1 MKDTA
6 QSPALPPASHDGE
19 TADFAAFQ
27 KKVEGTNINGQTLLA
42 TDYLNHFNEVVMLL
56 EMISD
61 MPELLDEAKAWAP
74 KSYQD
79 HFRAC
84 AFSDAE
90 LAVEAYDHVPE
101 RYRRPFEQTIDQLNR
116 LIVAGVGR
124 LDAAVKDGNPEALR
138 EMATATARIIQKV
151 QGVASGIIHGR
162 ETPMDQSEIDWLLDV

>member
-6 QSPALPPASHDGE
+6 EPPTPPDGE
-19 TADFAAFQ
+19 TSDFAVFQ
-27 KKVEGTNINGQTLLA
+27 KKVEGTNINAQTLLA
-42 TDYLNHFNEVVMLL
+42 TDYLNHFNEVVMLF
-56 EMISD
+56 EMIAD
-61 MPELLDEAKAWAP
+61 MPDLLDEAKAWAP

-84 AFSDAE
+84 GFSDAD
-90 LAVEAYDHVPE
+90 LAVEAYDHVPD

-124 LDAAVKDGNPEALR
+124 LDAAVKDDNPEALR
-138 EMATATARIIQKV
+138 QMAKATAKVIQKV
-151 QGVASGIIHGR
+151 QDVASGIIHGR

>member
-6 QSPALPPASHDGE
+6 QTPAPPAATPDGE

-27 KKVEGTNINGQTLLA
+27 KKVEGTNINAQTLLA
-42 TDYLNHFNEVVMLL
+42 TDYLNHFNEVVMLF
-56 EMISD
+56 EMIAD

-101 RYRRPFEQTIDQLNR
+101 RYRQPFEQTIDQLNR
-116 LIVAGVGR
+116 LIIAGVGR
-124 LDAAVKDGNPEALR
+124 LDAAVNDGNPKALR
-138 EMATATARIIQKV
+138 EMASATAKIIQKV